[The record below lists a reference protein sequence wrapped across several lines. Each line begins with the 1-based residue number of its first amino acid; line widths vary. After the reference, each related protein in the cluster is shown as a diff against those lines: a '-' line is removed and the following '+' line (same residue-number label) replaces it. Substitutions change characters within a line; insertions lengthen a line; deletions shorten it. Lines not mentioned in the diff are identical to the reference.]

1 MLPNEF
7 PIPDDLLEV
16 TRLLIEVRKRPG
28 TEARY
33 KAYPAMLQR
42 FRDLLATCDDPA
54 TLRQIIALD
63 SGYYLLAAYRQQV
76 LEKLLAQQRS
86 ADILRAYALQL
97 ELFGDVDEFGEA
109 NTDVDAKV
117 EALLREAESL
127 GG

>member
-1 MLPNEF
+1 MLPTEF
-7 PIPDDLLEV
+7 PIPDDLLEL
-16 TRLLIEVRKRPG
+16 TRLLIDVRKRPG

-42 FRDLLATCDDPA
+42 FRDLLASCDDPA
-54 TLRQIIALD
+54 VLRQVIALD

-86 ADILRAYALQL
+86 ADVLRAYALQL

-109 NTDVDAKV
+109 NTNVDDKI
-117 EALLREAESL
+117 EALLREADEL
-127 GG
+127 G

>member
-1 MLPNEF
+1 MLPTNF
-7 PIPDDLLEV
+7 PIPDDLLEL

-42 FRDLLATCDDPA
+42 FRDLLANCDDPA
-54 TLRQIIALD
+54 VLRQVIALD

-86 ADILRAYALQL
+86 ADVLRAYALQL

-109 NTDVDAKV
+109 NTDVDDRI
-117 EALLREAESL
+117 EALLREADEL
-127 GG
+127 D